1 MTGGGPDLIMVG
13 PPGSGKSTH
22 AARLADRLGAVHVN
36 PGRLL
41 RQVATEDS
49 PLGREVRDPIAEGR
63 LIPDDVT
70 DRLVR
75 ERLEAVPAGQRI
87 VLDGYP
93 RTPAQ
98 ADTLRGLLEDRGR
111 LDPRPVVLRLDV
123 PEDELLDRL
132 GHRRDV
138 EGRRD
143 DADDVIARRLRL
155 YDAEADP
162 LLNALGHWAD
172 VVGIEGDR
180 PVDVVIGE
188 MVERG
193 RGQAP
198 GEGRSPQALG

>member
-1 MTGGGPDLIMVG
+1 MTGRGPDLIMVG

-41 RQVATEDS
+41 RELATEDS
-49 PLGREVRDPIAEGR
+49 RLAEEVRDRLAEGR

-75 ERLEAVPAGQRI
+75 ARLDAVPADQRV

-93 RTPAQ
+93 RTAAQ
-98 ADTLRGLLEDRGR
+98 ADTLRGLLADRGR

-132 GHRRDV
+132 RHRRDV

-143 DADDVIARRLRL
+143 DADDVMARRLRL
-155 YDAEADP
+155 YDAQAAP
-162 LLNALGHWAD
+162 LLGALEDWAD

-180 PVDVVIGE
+180 PVDAVSGE

-198 GEGRSPQALG
+198 GGGRNT